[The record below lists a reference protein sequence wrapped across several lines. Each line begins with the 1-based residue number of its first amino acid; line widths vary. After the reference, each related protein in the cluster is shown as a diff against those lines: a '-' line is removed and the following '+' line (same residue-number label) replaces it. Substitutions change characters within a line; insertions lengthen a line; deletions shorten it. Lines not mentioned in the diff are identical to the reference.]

1 MKYQL
6 EIFVEGQ
13 RLDVFDYESVTIKQS
28 VKDLKN
34 IDKIFTPFSQSF
46 TVPASKSNNKVLKH
60 YYNSSIIGG
69 FDARKYASAELK
81 INGEYFE
88 DGNIALESV
97 KMRDGYAESYTLRFY
112 GRLTELSK
120 QIGEDYLH
128 QLDFTSYD
136 IPSADLD
143 MANRLTAPLNVSG
156 GVDVAFFL
164 SSKNNRFIYHGTQS
178 NYAET
183 EGWQNV
189 KNVAYVN
196 STRANAY
203 GIVDE
208 DVSGSIRVK
217 SIIEQIEEKYPIK
230 FDGLTDSISGLSDKS
245 YISDYRLVLNKASR
259 TKEDEVIITSVDTI
273 PNTTLSN
280 SSAEY
285 PEFAGLIYEVS
296 DNQNI
301 RVTALGTSQHKVSTE
316 LDTIYRRAA
325 GRSIEQRYQLRYRV
339 SSNASNYKLR
349 ALINGETLIET
360 GKESESSSLDSNPT
374 ETDPTVISGNDMRQY
389 SSAGNDKR
397 INLWNNYGVEPVI
410 NFEIETNESANFTI
424 EYRVVQL
431 RRNHF
436 VEGYSSQTITQ
447 STSSTGGDGYSVGK
461 NMPKIKV
468 KEFITTLFKQFNIV
482 ATVKKDDTYG
492 NLVECKHYDHFINS
506 GNEFDITEYTDISD
520 STIKPTTNYNSIEF
534 KVNKP
539 KSAMEVAF
547 DRVNNRQYGALS
559 YELNEGEDNIKGV
572 PFEFKLKTH
581 KVPYERL
588 DDLSDGS
595 LSGVQYAQFTDL
607 DSQNVDMG
615 VTFTYLAESVG
626 DSVSYDNGTSVQQVY
641 NPISPVSYYSIYEK
655 IYPGNSSSEVKLNQS
670 VLVGDFF
677 GQETDEYFR
686 DSRTSNLGHINLFWQ
701 SYLNLLF
708 DSRNRK
714 VTVKSYLPQRI
725 IRTLNPSDKVIIGD
739 KKHIIESFST
749 NFSTGLTRF
758 ELIQVSDFVYNQ
770 FKTSDISVLG
780 VDDDSVTY
788 RSIVFMNE
796 NGVMKQNESG
806 SLETLPTVIGE
817 IKSDNEYPLP

>member
-28 VKDLKN
+28 VKDLKK

-60 YYNSSIIGG
+60 YYNSSIVGG

-88 DGNIALESV
+88 DGNVALESV
-97 KMRDGYAESYTLRFY
+97 KMRDGSAESYTLRFY

-136 IPSADLD
+136 IPSSSLD
-143 MANRLTAPLNVSG
+143 IGNRLTDPLSVSG
-156 GVDVAFFL
+156 GIDIAFFL
-164 SSKNNRFIYHGTQS
+164 SSRNNRFIYHSGQS

-183 EGWQNV
+183 EGWENV
-189 KNVAYVN
+189 KNIAYVN

-203 GIVDE
+203 AVVDD
-208 DVSGSIRVK
+208 DVYGSIRVK
-217 SIIEQIEEKYPIK
+217 AILEQIESKYPVK
-230 FDGLTDSISGLSDKS
+230 FNGLSDSISGLSDKD
-245 YISDYRLVLNKASR
+245 YIRDYRLVLNKASR
-259 TKEDEVIITSVDTI
+259 TKEDEVIVTSVDTI
-273 PNTTLSN
+273 PNTTESN
-280 SSAEY
+280 SS
-285 PEFAGLIYEVS
+285 GLVYEVD

-301 RVTALGTSQHKVSTE
+301 KVTSLGSSQVTVETNGEPVYYLGSGLRIK
-316 LDTIYRRAA
+316 
-325 GRSIEQRYQLRYRV
+325 QRYQLRYRV
-339 SSNASNYKLR
+339 TSNASNYKLR
-349 ALINGETLIET
+349 ALVNGETIRES
-360 GKESESSSLDSNPT
+360 GKEGESASLDSDPDTFVAGGANST
-374 ETDPTVISGNDMRQY
+374 WKRYGTRGTDQ
-389 SSAGNDKR
+389 R
-397 INLWNNYGVEPVI
+397 IDLWHNYGAEPVV
-410 NFEIETNESANFTI
+410 NFEIETNETANFTI

-431 RRNHF
+431 KKYHF
-436 VEGYSSQTITQ
+436 SEAYTTHTITK
-447 STSSTGGDGYSVGK
+447 STSSTGGDGYNVGK

-468 KEFITTLFKQFNIV
+468 KDFITTLFKQFNII

-492 NLVECKHYDHFINS
+492 NLIECKHYDYFINS

-520 STIKPTTNYNSIEF
+520 STIKPTTNYNAIEF
-534 KVNKP
+534 KLNKP

-547 DRVNNRQYGALS
+547 DRVNNRQYGALN
-559 YELNEGEDNIKGV
+559 YELNEGEDNVKGV

-595 LSGVQYAQFTDL
+595 LSGIQYAQFTDL

-626 DSVSYDNGTSVQQVY
+626 DSISYDNGTSVQQVY
-641 NPISPVSYYSIYEK
+641 NPIVPVSYYSIYEK

-677 GQETDEYFR
+677 GEETDEYFR
-686 DSRTSNLGHINLFWQ
+686 DSRASNLGHINLFWQ
-701 SYLNLLF
+701 SYLNLIF

-725 IRTLNPSDKVIIGD
+725 IRTLNPADKIIIGD

-788 RSIVFMNE
+788 RSIVFMDE
-796 NGVMKQNESG
+796 NGVMRQNESG
-806 SLETLPTVIGE
+806 SLQTLPTVIGE
-817 IKSDNEYPLP
+817 IKSDNEYPLS